1 MALEAKLMLKIIQY
15 IFSLSKKVAW
25 SDDIYIWLIL
35 KAQKTLQRLH
45 HFKAYDKLW
54 HYDSCTWKYNI
65 DFNFFKLSQIKK
77 YIYISNL
84 YKDGFIC

>member
-45 HFKAYDKLW
+45 HFKAYD
-54 HYDSCTWKYNI
+54 SCTWKYNI

-84 YKDGFIC
+84 YKNGFIC